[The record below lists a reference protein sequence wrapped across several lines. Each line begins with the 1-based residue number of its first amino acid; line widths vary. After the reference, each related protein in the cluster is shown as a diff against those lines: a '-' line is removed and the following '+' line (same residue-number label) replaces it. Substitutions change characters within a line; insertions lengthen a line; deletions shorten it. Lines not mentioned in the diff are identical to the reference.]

1 MEKSTNYM
9 TTSHNTHGGKREG
22 AGRKAHG
29 GKRMMFR
36 ISDEAQTILDM
47 VDDKSRFINHLIYKN
62 MKMQVFADLINE
74 ADEWKLEFNEI
85 IKANG
90 WTDNTDTEFGICES
104 ATEIL
109 EYNDNAEAIVR
120 AK

>member
-1 MEKSTNYM
+1 M
-9 TTSHNTHGGKREG
+9 TTKQPKFQHGGARPN

-36 ISDEAQTILDM
+36 ISDEAQAVLATIEE
-47 VDDKSRFINHLIYKN
+47 KNKFINQLIYKN

-74 ADEWKLEFNEI
+74 ADEWKHEFNEI
-85 IKANG
+85 IKTNG
-90 WTDNTDTEFGICES
+90 WTDNTHTEFGICES
-104 ATEIL
+104 DTEIL

-120 AK
+120 KK

>member
-1 MEKSTNYM
+1 MEIKP
-9 TTSHNTHGGKREG
+9 NTHGGKREG
-22 AGRKAHG
+22 AGRKARG

-36 ISDEAQTILDM
+36 ISEEAQTILEM
-47 VDDKSRFINHLIYKN
+47 IDDKSRFINNLIYKN

-74 ADEWKLEFNEI
+74 ADEWKFEFNEI

-90 WTDNTDTEFGICES
+90 WTDNTHTEFGICES
-104 ATEIL
+104 ETEIL

-120 AK
+120 TK